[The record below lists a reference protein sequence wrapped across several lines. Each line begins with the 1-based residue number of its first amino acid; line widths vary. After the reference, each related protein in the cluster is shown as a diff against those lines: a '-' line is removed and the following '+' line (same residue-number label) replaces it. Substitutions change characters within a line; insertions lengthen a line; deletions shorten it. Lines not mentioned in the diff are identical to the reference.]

1 MTNSSKS
8 TQVVDR
14 RGSGRPTVDEGRDV
28 RGQLLLAARD
38 LFTQHGFEGT
48 STRQI
53 AAAVGAT
60 PAMIHYYFGDKH
72 GLYQALLEEIIRP
85 VLEGLEQR
93 AGTAGGSATVR
104 DFLSAYLGMFGDHP
118 WLPVLVFREMHEGG
132 EEFRS
137 HFAQQFGSRLKE
149 LLTNALAEERAAGRV
164 RDDVDPDLAIVSL
177 LSLCVFPFL
186 ARPMLE
192 RVLRQTVDGQFI
204 QRWQTHVSR
213 MLNEGLAP

>member
-1 MTNSSKS
+1 M
-8 TQVVDR
+8 
-14 RGSGRPTVDEGRDV
+14 
-28 RGQLLLAARD
+28 LAARD
-38 LFTQHGFEGT
+38 LFAQHGFEGT

-72 GLYQALLEEIIRP
+72 GLYRALLEEIIRP

-93 AGTAGGSATVR
+93 AGTSGAAATVR

-137 HFAQQFGSRLKE
+137 HFAQRFGSRLKG
-149 LLTNALAEERAAGRV
+149 LLSNALAQERAAGRL
-164 RDDVDPDLAIVSL
+164 RDDVDTDLAIVSL

-192 RVLRQTVDGQFI
+192 RVMDQAVDGQFI
-204 QRWQTHVSR
+204 QRWQTHVGR
-213 MLNEGLAP
+213 LLNEGLAP